1 MICENCGKEHFGD
14 FGSGRFC
21 SKKCAKSFSTKSINH
36 KETKHSKCILCC
48 KEIMIPKKKKKKKL
62 LLNEIRQERSK

>member
-1 MICENCGKEHFGD
+1 MICENCGKEHSGD

-36 KETKHSKCILCC
+36 KETKKCKMHNLW
-48 KEIMIPKKKKKKKL
+48 
-62 LLNEIRQERSK
+62 